1 MTKKKQAPSAETI
14 KADADAQF
22 ARSEKT
28 SPNPHGRSSANPT
41 VISKD
46 GYADPER
53 IAADR
58 RNARQLA
65 TKRVKRS
72 FGEGT

>member
-1 MTKKKQAPSAETI
+1 MTKSKSAETI
-14 KADADAQF
+14 KGDAAAQF
-22 ARSEKT
+22 RPSEKT
-28 SPNPHGRSSANPT
+28 SPNPHGKASANPT

-53 IAADR
+53 IAEDR
-58 RNARQLA
+58 RDARRLS
-65 TKRVKRS
+65 TSGKKRS